1 MAAAASLHSLL
12 RFEANQLVRIRVSF
26 GRRIH
31 SSARRLLQK
40 EKEEMDELQKNP
52 FYAKYANKIASVQ
65 K

>member
-12 RFEANQLVRIRVSF
+12 RFEANKLVRIRVSF
-26 GRRIH
+26 GRIH

>member
-12 RFEANQLVRIRVSF
+12 RFEANLVRIRVSF
-26 GRRIH
+26 GRIH
-31 SSARRLLQK
+31 SSALQLQK

>member
-12 RFEANQLVRIRVSF
+12 RFEANLVRIRVSF
-26 GRRIH
+26 GRIH
-31 SSARRLLQK
+31 SSALKLQK

>member
-12 RFEANQLVRIRVSF
+12 RFEANLVRIRVSF
-26 GRRIH
+26 GRIH